1 MPPAHAESTNT
12 PGSVTRLLPG
22 LKAGEHDA
30 VGEFWE
36 RYFEPL
42 VRVAAD
48 RMNPAR
54 CRAIGP
60 EDLAQEVLLE
70 LCTILAAPDV
80 DDRFP
85 RLTSR
90 ENLWKILVCFAARA
104 AFDHNTKESR
114 RARVLAG
121 GSALG
126 EAGFAAPAARA
137 PAPEFAAAVADLLDQ
152 LADPNDPEQAEK
164 LQTIAVLKMEGY
176 AHQEIAGRLGCSV
189 KTVER
194 KVDLIRKIWK
204 ARAIDAGYGCRD

>member
-1 MPPAHAESTNT
+1 M
-12 PGSVTRLLPG
+12 LPG
-22 LKAGEHDA
+22 LKAGEPDA
-30 VGEFWE
+30 VREVWE
-36 RYFEPL
+36 HYFQPL

-70 LCTILAAPDV
+70 LCAALAAPDAG
-80 DDRFP
+80 DRFP

-90 ENLWKILVCFAARA
+90 KNLWNLLVCFAARA

-114 RARVLAG
+114 RASVLAG

-126 EAGFAAPAARA
+126 EAGFAVFDTRE
-137 PAPEFAAAVADLLDQ
+137 PAPEFAVAIDELLGQ
-152 LADPNDPEQAEK
+152 LADERDPEQAEK
-164 LQTIAVLKMEGY
+164 LRTIAVLKMEGY
-176 AHQEIAGRLGCSV
+176 EHAEIAGRLGCSV

-194 KVDLIRKIWK
+194 KVEVIRTIWE
-204 ARAIDAGYGCRD
+204 AWAHDDRPGCRD